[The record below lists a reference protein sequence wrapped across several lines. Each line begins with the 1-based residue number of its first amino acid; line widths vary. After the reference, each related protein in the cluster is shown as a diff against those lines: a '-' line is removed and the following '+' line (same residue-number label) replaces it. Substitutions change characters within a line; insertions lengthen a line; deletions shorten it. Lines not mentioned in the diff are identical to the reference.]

1 MSDETV
7 TPDATTLGVL
17 RGPRKCYKR
26 YKNENELSAE
36 QKLAI
41 HLLVHGHSDQHA
53 ADRVHVHRV
62 TITRWRLYH
71 PTFQTELHRQRE
83 ALWLNNLDRLRSL
96 MSRALETLER
106 HLSSNSER
114 AAYRA
119 AVSLLRLSLRCAQPA
134 GSTDEYDLLKK
145 YYLAERREADQY
157 DNRMAWPI
165 PKEELDMLRDYLLR
179 KCRDLPVDPKED
191 KQEQQQLATPPDT
204 GATP

>member
-17 RGPRKCYKR
+17 PLSRRCYKR
-26 YKNENELSAE
+26 YKNENELAPE

-41 HLLVHGHSDQHA
+41 HLLVTGHSDQHA
-53 ADRVHVHRV
+53 ADAAHVHRT
-62 TITRWRLYH
+62 TITRWRLYD

-96 MSRALETLER
+96 MSHALTTLER
-106 HLSSNSER
+106 HLTSNSER

-119 AVSLLRLSLRCAQPA
+119 AVSLLRLSLRSAEPS

-145 YYLAERREADQY
+145 YYLAEHREADQY

-165 PKEELDMLRDYLLR
+165 PKEELDMLRDYLIR
-179 KCRDLPVDPKED
+179 KSRDLPIDTPEPEP
-191 KQEQQQLATPPDT
+191 EQATTPPGT